1 MEYYLILYIA
11 YLCLSKGGNDMRII
25 AGLAKGRKILSPIGM
40 DTRPTLDRIK
50 ESIFNIIQN
59 RVPGAVAAD
68 IFAGTG
74 SLGLEAASRG
84 AKECYLVDKGKETF
98 KYLKENVENLGFNDI
113 CECFNMDSYE
123 VLNLF
128 SDRKKIFDLVFID
141 PPYLKNMIP
150 PALEIIYKKNL
161 LSKDGLIVTKIDSS
175 EIIYEGY
182 ENLQLC
188 DDRKYGNTTVCFYR
202 YKED

>member
-1 MEYYLILYIA
+1 
-11 YLCLSKGGNDMRII
+11 
-25 AGLAKGRKILSPIGM
+25 
-40 DTRPTLDRIK
+40 
-50 ESIFNIIQN
+50 
-59 RVPGAVAAD
+59 
-68 IFAGTG
+68 
-74 SLGLEAASRG
+74 
-84 AKECYLVDKGKETF
+84 
-98 KYLKENVENLGFNDI
+98 
-113 CECFNMDSYE
+113 MDSYE

-128 SDRKKIFDLVFID
+128 SDRKKIFDLIFID

-188 DDRKYGNTTVCFYR
+188 DNRKYGNTTVCFYR